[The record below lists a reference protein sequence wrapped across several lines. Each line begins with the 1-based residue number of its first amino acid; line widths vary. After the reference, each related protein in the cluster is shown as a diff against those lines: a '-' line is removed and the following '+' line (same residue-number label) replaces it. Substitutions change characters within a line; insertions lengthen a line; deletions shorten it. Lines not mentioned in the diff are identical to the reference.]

1 MTRIA
6 HPIFAFCMTGLLLS
20 ACARTE
26 PVLDEA
32 LPAEP
37 SLSVEKPTLRPDGAF
52 ENTQAEKLGQGRAIA
67 ENICSACYSIETDG
81 PSPHP
86 DAIAFRDLSKQY
98 PVESLAEPLGEGIMV
113 GHPDMPVFEFEPDHI
128 DSLLAYLESIQ
139 SPHAL

>member
-1 MTRIA
+1 MIRFA
-6 HPIFAFCMTGLLLS
+6 HPIFAFCLTGLVLS

-26 PVLDEA
+26 PVMDEA

-37 SLSVEKPTLRPDGAF
+37 SLSVEEPAVRPDGVF

-67 ENICSACYSIETDG
+67 ETVCSTCHSIETEGD
-81 PSPHP
+81 SPHP
-86 DAIAFRDLSKQY
+86 DAIPFRDLSKHY

-128 DSLLAYLESIQ
+128 DSLITYLESIQ
-139 SPHAL
+139 TPHEL